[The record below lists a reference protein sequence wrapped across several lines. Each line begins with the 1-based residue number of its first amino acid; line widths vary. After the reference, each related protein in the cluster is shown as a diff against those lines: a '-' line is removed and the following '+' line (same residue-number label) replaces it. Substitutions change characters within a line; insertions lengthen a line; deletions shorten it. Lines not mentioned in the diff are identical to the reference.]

1 MLWIDSSPL
10 SFPRSTRLHS
20 ATSFWKYMW
29 PPLLCLLGG
38 LVDNVM
44 KVAGEAYR
52 MKTGD
57 QTGCGDDVFWLAPLC
72 PLRSKITKLAT
83 ESHSQ
88 FAGLDPHIKSFF
100 LHTDT
105 EASCT
110 RTTLLCSKRQLGD
123 LGSRRRTDISACVCP
138 SDASG
143 RCGCATGNPHWF
155 TD

>member
-1 MLWIDSSPL
+1 M
-10 SFPRSTRLHS
+10 
-20 ATSFWKYMW
+20 
-29 PPLLCLLGG
+29 
-38 LVDNVM
+38 DNVM

-100 LHTDT
+100 F
-105 EASCT
+105 CT
-110 RTTLLCSKRQLGD
+110 QILKPAARERRCCVQNVSWGILGAVVVPIYPHVSALLMQVAGVGMPLEI
-123 LGSRRRTDISACVCP
+123 L
-138 SDASG
+138 
-143 RCGCATGNPHWF
+143 NWF